1 MNEVDWRDQ
10 LPGRLFIVEGIDG
23 SGKSTQIDLLHK
35 WLVSE
40 GYLVIITEWN
50 SSRIVRRTTS
60 RGKRRRLFTPLTFS
74 LIHAADFSNRVH
86 EQILPA
92 LRAGAVVLAD
102 RYVYTAFA
110 RDAARGVSPTWLRRL
125 YSFAPPPNLA
135 FYFDVPLEEAIRRID
150 TGRDELKFYEAGR
163 DLDLSDNPSESFRL
177 FQGMIRENYLQIVDE
192 CGLVHI
198 DATDT
203 LVNQQQRMRELVT
216 PHLDGVLRAEESG
229 LQEALASIG
238 LRGRYFGDMGRIP

>member
-1 MNEVDWRDQ
+1 
-10 LPGRLFIVEGIDG
+10 
-23 SGKSTQIDLLHK
+23 
-35 WLVSE
+35 
-40 GYLVIITEWN
+40 
-50 SSRIVRRTTS
+50 
-60 RGKRRRLFTPLTFS
+60 LFTPLTFS

-102 RYVYTAFA
+102 RYMYTAFA
-110 RDAARGVSPTWLRRL
+110 RDASRGVSPAWLRRL

-135 FYFDVPLEEAIRRID
+135 FYFDLPLQEAIRRIEI
-150 TGRDELKFYEAGR
+150 GRDEIKFYEAGS
-163 DLDLSDNPSESFRL
+163 DLELSDNPSESFRL
-177 FQGMIRENYLQIVDE
+177 FQGMIRENYMHIVDE
-192 CGLVHI
+192 YGLVRI

-216 PHLDGVLRAEESG
+216 PHLDSVLRAEESG

-238 LRGRYFGDMGRIP
+238 LSGRYFGDMGRTP